1 MCSHPLRDL
10 VDGFEGFGDLGHQHP
25 AVDLVRVHSELGL
38 DAGGAR
44 PAAPRPALTNT
55 DAILTELGMES
66 QIPALR
72 AAGASA

>member
-1 MCSHPLRDL
+1 MRSHPLHDL
-10 VDGFEGFGDLGHQHP
+10 VNGFEGRDDLGYQHP
-25 AVDLVRVHSELGL
+25 AVDLVGVHGELGL